1 MPDPFT
7 LRRSKSAGDMPH
19 SQVHART
26 WGCER
31 LVHLDEVHVLEPQVG
46 PCQGGRRRG
55 HGPDAHGIR
64 TNAGDAAREQSGQRP
79 QAEVVGVR
87 SGRHDARGGA
97 IVLTTRV
104 SGRDGCIRIGG
115 AEHRREGREG
125 LECHVVARV
134 FIASHHGQPTL
145 PVTDRHRDDLGVEPS
160 FGLCRHGPLVR

>member
-1 MPDPFT
+1 MSSS
-7 LRRSKSAGDMPH
+7 RRSALARAAAVAG
-19 SQVHART
+19 T
-26 WGCER
+26 
-31 LVHLDEVHVLEPQVG
+31 
-46 PCQGGRRRG
+46 
-55 HGPDAHGIR
+55 GPDAHGIR

-125 LECHVVARV
+125 REGLEGLEGLERHVVARV